1 MSIWI
6 DPETKKLCSP
16 TPATR
21 SRSAAASPVKRV
33 AEFCPSVS
41 SCRICSKA
49 PAAAVTITA
58 REQDARFGSFYVRKK
73 FAISM
78 NYKLIDFTEE
88 SSSTRKRDR
97 ESDSET
103 SVIVPSLKRSNR
115 RSIRSSLLSFIFK
128 DRNPRAISASEST
141 DDADLLTNSER
152 LQRMSNLFTELGKL
166 FGAHARATEKKK
178 ENDKENDE

>member
-1 MSIWI
+1 
-6 DPETKKLCSP
+6 
-16 TPATR
+16 
-21 SRSAAASPVKRV
+21 
-33 AEFCPSVS
+33 
-41 SCRICSKA
+41 
-49 PAAAVTITA
+49 
-58 REQDARFGSFYVRKK
+58 
-73 FAISM
+73 M

-103 SVIVPSLKRSNR
+103 SVIVPPLKRSNR
-115 RSIRSSLLSFIFK
+115 RSIRSSLLSSISK